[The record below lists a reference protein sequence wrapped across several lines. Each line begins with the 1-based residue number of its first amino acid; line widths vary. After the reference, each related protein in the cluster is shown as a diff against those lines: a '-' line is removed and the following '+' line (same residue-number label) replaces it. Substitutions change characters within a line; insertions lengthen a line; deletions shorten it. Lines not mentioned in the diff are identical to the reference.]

1 MIKIITDSA
10 SDILQDEAKQLNI
23 SVLPLKTIF
32 SDGEYLDG
40 VNLSHQQFYE
50 KIRDLN
56 EIPKTSQVNIYD
68 FSKEYKKFKDDDII
82 VITMSAKLSGTCQ
95 SAMIAS
101 EEFDNVHVVDSGS
114 VTIGEQI
121 LVRYA
126 LELIKKGLSVNE
138 IVDELNEQKK
148 NICVFGLLDTLEYL
162 KKGGRISSTQAFV
175 GNILS
180 IKPVCGIVD
189 GAVKVYGKARGYK
202 NGHIMLNNIIKDDG
216 GIDDSKPF
224 ACAYSGLNVELLTRY
239 LDNNQHMFQMNV
251 KDIPI
256 RTIGCTIGTHIG
268 PDTIALAFFKNN

>member
-1 MIKIITDSA
+1 M
-10 SDILQDEAKQLNI
+10 QEEAKELGV
-23 SVLPLKTIF
+23 SVVPLKTIF

-40 VNLSHQQFYE
+40 KTLTHKQFYE

-68 FSKEYKKFKDDDII
+68 FSKEYEKFKDDDVI

-101 EEFDNVHVVDSGS
+101 EDYKNVHVVDSGS

-126 LELIKKGLSVNE
+126 LELIKKGLKVNE
-138 IVDELNEQKK
+138 IVDELNKQKE

-189 GAVKVYGKARGYK
+189 GVVKMYGKARGYK
-202 NGHIMLNNIIKDDG
+202 NGYIMLNNIIKDDG

-224 ACAYSGLNVELLTRY
+224 ACAYSGLNVELLIRY
-239 LDNNQHMFQMNV
+239 LDNNQQMFQMDV